1 MTADTVTSELIAEFR
16 RGSTT
21 ALARMISMVENGE
34 PAAERIL
41 AEVQSGV
48 GAAYRIGI
56 TGAPGV
62 GKSTLT
68 GRMIQE
74 YRRRGMTIAGVVV
87 DPTSPLSGGALLGD
101 RIRMTEAA
109 TDDGVFVRS
118 MATRGAY
125 GGLASATRQVCDVL
139 DGFGFDRIIIETVGA
154 GQSDLAVTEVTDT
167 TVLLLV
173 PESGDSVQVMKAGIL
188 EVADLFVVNKADRSG
203 AGCLA
208 KELHGLAEIRDA
220 AGSLPRAGGG
230 EGRNPQVFKTVA
242 TENTGVVELVDAL
255 EALRT

>member
-1 MTADTVTSELIAEFR
+1 MIVDTVTSNLIAEFR
-16 RGSTT
+16 RGSTA

-34 PAAERIL
+34 PASERIL
-41 AEVQSGV
+41 AEVQFGV

-68 GRMIQE
+68 GRVIQE
-74 YRRRGMTIAGVVV
+74 YRRRGMTIGCVVV
-87 DPTSPLSGGALLGD
+87 DPTSRLSGGALLGD
-101 RIRMTEAA
+101 RIRMAKVA
-109 TDDGVFVRS
+109 TDEGVFIRS
-118 MATRGAY
+118 MATRGAL

-139 DGFGFDRIIIETVGA
+139 DGFGFDRIIVETVGV
-154 GQSDLAVTEVTDT
+154 GQSDLTVTEVTDT

-173 PESGDSVQVMKAGIL
+173 PESGDSVQVLKAGIL

-203 AGCLA
+203 ADYLA
-208 KELHGLAEIRDA
+208 KELRGLAEIREA
-220 AGSLPRAGGG
+220 AASPPRPGG
-230 EGRNPQVFKTVA
+230 GRNPQVLKTVA

-255 EALRT
+255 ETLRE